1 MKPAAH
7 SLDPENRSP
16 GVSLWALGIA
26 ASACAHLGVL
36 AALIPF
42 LAPDPVVQQPSPE
55 SALTMESQQ
64 VARSRAQEQRAN
76 PERGKQ
82 ISAQGDSLGAG
93 AVQETSARP
102 SSPALLPVTATPS
115 QGDQIASRAP
125 QGVTTSSQIPKPQPA
140 VARVASGE
148 PVPVRLAPSQPVS
161 ARPALAEP
169 VPTRP
174 VEAQP
179 LSERPAAAQ
188 TLQAQRPELPAAL
201 VQAPASN
208 VVTAAAQNPTDASAT
223 SPQALAHVTQT
234 SIAPTQPLAE
244 AATAPQYTPES
255 QPQAEAIT
263 AALAFQGDATKD
275 LDPASI
281 AAFQSFTR
289 PGDPT
294 SQAAG
299 LRDGV
304 AGLLAAVP
312 CSRLQVVFDP
322 ETATLE
328 LRGHLPED
336 ALRQPILAALQGQMG
351 RDIAL
356 SDKMRL
362 LPRPQCGALSGISS
376 VGLPQSTDQIT
387 NPLLLGPDAQARV
400 LGYSGGEQ
408 LYFDLTA
415 PDYPA
420 YLYVDYFDA
429 AGDVIHLSPNAHIP
443 LKLAAPKSPLRV
455 GAKTPEDPG
464 LRITVGPPYGQEIAV
479 AFAASTPLYEGL
491 RPLSEP
497 AAPYLDFL
505 RRKVAEKRSEDAD
518 FKGEWVYFLVETQAN

>member
-1 MKPAAH
+1 MKPQPNIPAPDALK
-7 SLDPENRSP
+7 S
-16 GVSLWALGIA
+16 GGALWVLGLGG
-26 ASACAHLGVL
+26 SACLHLAVL

-42 LAPDPVVQQPSPE
+42 LDPDPVPQQPSPQ
-55 SALTMESQQ
+55 SALSMESQQ
-64 VARSRAQEQRAN
+64 VVRSRAQEQAAN
-76 PERGKQ
+76 PDPSKQ
-82 ISAQGDSLGAG
+82 VPAQGESLDAG
-93 AVQETSARP
+93 TVRETTARASP
-102 SSPALLPVTATPS
+102 PALQPVAAAS
-115 QGDQIASRAP
+115 ALGDQIASLAASGTVASAQTPEPQVSPALGAP
-125 QGVTTSSQIPKPQPA
+125 QQSLP
-140 VARVASGE
+140 
-148 PVPVRLAPSQPVS
+148 
-161 ARPALAEP
+161 ARP
-169 VPTRP
+169 
-174 VEAQP
+174 
-179 LSERPAAAQ
+179 
-188 TLQAQRPELPAAL
+188 
-201 VQAPASN
+201 
-208 VVTAAAQNPTDASAT
+208 
-223 SPQALAHVTQT
+223 
-234 SIAPTQPLAE
+234 APTQPLAAQNPDLPSAQAQVPSLLE
-244 AATAPQYTPES
+244 VSLTAPRSNTANYVPTQAHAEVAQPKPAETRPLLSVVTNPQPTPEI
-255 QPQAEAIT
+255 QPNSDAIT

-289 PGDPT
+289 PGDPN

-299 LRDGV
+299 LRDGL
-304 AGLLAAVP
+304 AGLLGAVP

-322 ETATLE
+322 ETARLE

-336 ALRQPILAALQGQMG
+336 GLRQPVLAALQAQMG
-351 RDIAL
+351 RDIAV

-362 LPRPQCGALSGISS
+362 LPRPQCGALSGISN

-387 NPLLLGPDAQARV
+387 NPLLLGADAQARV

-443 LKLAAPKSPLRV
+443 LKLAAPKSAQRV

-464 LRITVGPPYGQEIAV
+464 LQITVGPPYGQEIAV
-479 AFAASTPLYEGL
+479 AFAASSPLYDTQ

-505 RRKVAEKRSEDAD
+505 RSRVAEKRVQDTD
-518 FKGEWVYFLVETQAN
+518 FKGEWVYFLIETRAN